1 MCGVGVGVPAPFYV
15 CSGLLFQCP
24 GGSCTLGEGGDVSP
38 TYPALPPP
46 DAGESPKLTLQL
58 KALPQPRQLHVAV
71 VGLLVYMVPG
81 AKGAGAGLSGGRS
94 SYRINNRQHRGIK
107 AGDIT

>member
-1 MCGVGVGVPAPFYV
+1 MRCWCRGASAILRLQWPLVPA
-15 CSGLLFQCP
+15 CP
-24 GGSCTLGEGGDVSP
+24 GGSCTLGEGGEIWSP

-58 KALPQPRQLHVAV
+58 KARPNLGQLHVAV

-81 AKGAGAGLSGGRS
+81 AKGAGQG
-94 SYRINNRQHRGIK
+94 
-107 AGDIT
+107 

>member
-15 CSGLLFQCP
+15 CSGLLFQRAQADHVHWGKGVRYGHLHIQHC
-24 GGSCTLGEGGDVSP
+24 
-38 TYPALPPP
+38 PPP

-58 KALPQPRQLHVAV
+58 KARPNLGQLHIAV

-81 AKGAGAGLSGGRS
+81 AKGAGLSGGRE
-94 SYRINNRQHRGIK
+94 QLQDKQQTVQGHKGW
-107 AGDIT
+107 DVT